1 MDDTHSAHCCLQ
13 SVFSIII
20 LDDIE
25 RLLEYVAIGPRFS
38 NSILQTLLVLLK
50 KQPPKG
56 RKLLV
61 IGTTSVAAVME
72 DMEVTTTFN
81 VVLHVPKLK
90 EMEITAVLKAIKAFA
105 PDEVRPPSPT
115 PLPAPPSLMLV
126 APAQEVLDPKCARVL
141 QCCL

>member
-1 MDDTHSAHCCLQ
+1 M
-13 SVFSIII
+13 
-20 LDDIE
+20 
-25 RLLEYVAIGPRFS
+25 AIGPRFS
-38 NSILQTLLVLLK
+38 NGILQTLLVLLK

-90 EMEITAVLKAIKAFA
+90 EMEIMAVLKAIKAFA
-105 PDEVRPPSPT
+105 PDEVKPKREVSSYPPLKPLVLPPSRWHR
-115 PLPAPPSLMLV
+115 LLSKSLNADPNVQGCCTVLSENQWHSCSLV
-126 APAQEVLDPKCARVL
+126 DCLDA
-141 QCCL
+141 CLS

>member
-1 MDDTHSAHCCLQ
+1 MQ
-13 SVFSIII
+13 SVLSIII

-38 NSILQTLLVLLK
+38 NGILQTLLVLLK

-61 IGTTSVAAVME
+61 IGTTSNAAVME

-90 EMEITAVLKAIKAFA
+90 EMEITAVLKAINAFA
-105 PDEVRPPSPT
+105 PNEVWIGTPSSGLILASSGVDNRLRST
-115 PLPAPPSLMLV
+115 FRLA
-126 APAQEVLDPKCARVL
+126 ACL
-141 QCCL
+141 QGT

>member
-1 MDDTHSAHCCLQ
+1 MLLNSPHCEQSTLSHARCCLQ

-38 NSILQTLLVLLK
+38 NGILQTLLVLLK

-90 EMEITAVLKAIKAFA
+90 EVEITAVLKAIKAFA
-105 PDEVRPPSPT
+105 PDEVRPKEKCPPFL
-115 PLPAPPSLMLV
+115 PLPPLPHT
-126 APAQEVLDPKCARVL
+126 C
-141 QCCL
+141 

>member
-1 MDDTHSAHCCLQ
+1 MTFFWYLTTTLTCTPCLQ

-38 NSILQTLLVLLK
+38 NAILQTLLVLLK

-61 IGTTSVAAVME
+61 IGTTSVPAVME
-72 DMEVTTTFN
+72 DMEVSTTFN

-90 EMEITAVLKAIKAFA
+90 EVEITAVLKAIKAFA
-105 PDEVRPPSPT
+105 PDEVRT
-115 PLPAPPSLMLV
+115 EGGIV
-126 APAQEVLDPKCARVL
+126 HDP
-141 QCCL
+141 

>member
-1 MDDTHSAHCCLQ
+1 MQ

-38 NSILQTLLVLLK
+38 NAILQTLLVLLK

-61 IGTTSVAAVME
+61 IGTTSAAAVME

-81 VVLHVPKLK
+81 VVLHVPKLR
-90 EMEITAVLKAIKAFA
+90 EVEITTVLKTIKAFA
-105 PDEVRPPSPT
+105 PDEVRSYVT
-115 PLPAPPSLMLV
+115 GL
-126 APAQEVLDPKCARVL
+126 KCGLRV
-141 QCCL
+141 